1 MKTILFI
8 FLLIVATTTTLAT
21 NVRVAEPT
29 TTTTENDKVEETA
42 QPEIVNKLPTEKV
55 KDDLFVGKNNQVHKT
70 TLYKD
75 QQYLK
80 APANVAFPKLGASRL
95 IVRRGTKFTVQS
107 SDTIKIAFNA
117 CGVLK
122 EMMKDDDGNCGVKE
136 AVDVTSS
143 WRIKSKDDQ
152 THEICQ
158 NEDEL

>member
-1 MKTILFI
+1 
-8 FLLIVATTTTLAT
+8 
-21 NVRVAEPT
+21 
-29 TTTTENDKVEETA
+29 
-42 QPEIVNKLPTEKV
+42 VNKPPTEKV

-107 SDTIKIAFNA
+107 SDTIKIALNP

-122 EMMKDDDGNCGVKE
+122 EMMEN
-136 AVDVTSS
+136 AVSKKLLMLRVVGESS
-143 WRIKSKDDQ
+143 QKMIKHMK
-152 THEICQ
+152 
-158 NEDEL
+158 